1 VLIPLLAP
9 FAWSDYIFKTTPTA
23 CTDAGGTDAWRLH
36 GGRPYSGLIR
46 RVQEPVALDEMTKMP
61 QTDHVSIIA
70 VRH

>member
-1 VLIPLLAP
+1 MH
-9 FAWSDYIFKTTPTA
+9 
-23 CTDAGGTDAWRLH
+23 GGTDAWRLH

-61 QTDHVSIIA
+61 QSDHVSIIA

>member
-1 VLIPLLAP
+1 MH
-9 FAWSDYIFKTTPTA
+9 
-23 CTDAGGTDAWRLH
+23 GGTDAGRLH
-36 GGRPYSGLIR
+36 GAQPYSGLIR